1 MADNTSVLIFKAIT
15 GFISDLNT
23 EFGSKHKSIVLY
35 NRLLEKTGLTNVGP
49 INKHIESFRKF
60 FEANQKAMEEQSI
73 DQFTNSVIS
82 YSDKVYVDV
91 KTVLTQSNSDNKKI
105 IWQHLLTIWGL
116 IDPTSQAKK
125 ILKESVKSAAS
136 SGDKEDQFLANII
149 SKVEQSVGG
158 VEIDQSNPMGSI
170 STLMQSGVFSTL
182 ITDMQQGLSDGS
194 LDISKLLGSVQGMM
208 VKMNGANGGDAS
220 NMPDLSSMMSMMG
233 PMMGNFMQ
241 NMGGAA
247 NNANKEEKKD

>member
-15 GFISDLNT
+15 GFISDLNA
-23 EFGSKHKSIVLY
+23 EFGTKHKSIALY

-60 FEANQKAMEEQSI
+60 FDGNQKAMEEQNV

-91 KTVLTQSNSDNKKI
+91 KIVLNQSSSDNKKI

-116 IDPTSQAKK
+116 IDPTCQAKK
-125 ILKESVKSAAS
+125 LLKDSVKNAA
-136 SGDKEDQFLANII
+136 SGDKEEQFLANII
-149 SKVEQSVGG
+149 NKVEQSVGG

-170 STLMQSGVFSTL
+170 ASLMQSGVFSSL

-220 NMPDLSSMMSMMG
+220 NMPDLSSMMNMMG
-233 PMMGNFMQ
+233 PMMGSFMQ

-247 NNANKEEKKD
+247 NNANKEEKKE